1 MFRGGC
7 IATTIIGIFVFAAL
21 VSAGSDTGED
31 VVREDFSQVVPETSF
46 VAAEDAQASKVEAKA
61 PYTLQGPSFDDGKVS
76 VKYKTDDGKSI
87 DVHVF
92 NFKNALDAQN
102 NRQDQEKQVG
112 ETKANSTTPTGTTCC
127 SANSATCLACKAQ
140 QTFEDFCLAKPFTV
154 GCEHLHCK
162 LDVKACFATMK
173 KVDDP
178 VWKTPV
184 NEFSGTYKT
193 MCNAEV
199 KVKQEEKDTK
209 KKAEFAHKELC
220 KKNEVNK
227 VILEKKLKLTVNKE
241 KYSKSVGEGKEKFME
256 KKVKRAEEITL
267 KTASK
272 GKEFSAKLSEKSNKR
287 EDELYKKE
295 CSSKENAFK
304 SVREGK
310 QKVKIVYVKEVPKTP
325 TPTPTPTAVPKPA
338 PVPTPKPVPVV
349 PTPVPKDK
357 TVVYIPAPVPTAA
370 VVKKPMKITSLK
382 EVLIK
387 TGEQTQKS
395 QIKSHE
401 LIEKANDTGR
411 EAIGKEGIEKAQERA
426 KKTKKSYEGDAKE
439 KKCKER
445 ENKEGG
451 KKKEIEEKLAVERVT
466 KEKNMKEI
474 GEKKLIKPKPETPCD
489 PSSSLE
495 AYVKKCKAKEEEFH
509 KFNYKS
515 ELNLK
520 EVKSKKEQE
529 REIDKCKLTRKICKQ
544 VYDMSTLREDRI
556 VKLVAEHTQELQVA
570 MSKAEKFEASAA
582 RKMKFDICK
591 SAARDMKYFVNRLLF
606 SSGLSGGFDVDSGGL
621 AAATPAEAQLTT
633 EATAPKQF
641 TTTPQEGKVHNVDL
655 LSITPAKKD

>member
-7 IATTIIGIFVFAAL
+7 TTIIGIFVFAAI
-21 VSAGSDTGED
+21 VSAGSKTGED
-31 VVREDFSQVVPETSF
+31 VIREDLSQIVPETSF
-46 VAAEDAQASKVEAKA
+46 VAAEDVQASKVEAKA
-61 PYTLQGPSFDDGKVS
+61 PYELQGPSFDHGEVS

-87 DVHVF
+87 DIHVT
-92 NFKNALDAQN
+92 NFKNALDAQD
-102 NRQDQEKQVG
+102 NRQEQDKQVG
-112 ETKANSTTPTGTTCC
+112 ETNSSVTTPGTTCC
-127 SANSATCLACKAQ
+127 LSKTATCLACKAQ
-140 QTFEDFCLAKPFTV
+140 QTFEDFCIANPFTV

-162 LDVKACFATMK
+162 LDVKACFATLK
-173 KVDDP
+173 KVQDP
-178 VWKTPV
+178 IWKTPV
-184 NEFSGTYKT
+184 DEFSGTYKK

-199 KVKQEEKDTK
+199 KVKKGEKKSK
-209 KKAEFAHKELC
+209 KKAEFQHKELC

-241 KYSKSVGEGKEKFME
+241 KYTKSVGEGKEKFLE
-256 KKVKRAEEITL
+256 KKVKRAEETTV

-295 CSSKENAFK
+295 CGSKENAFK

-325 TPTPTPTAVPKPA
+325 TPTPTPTPVPA
-338 PVPTPKPVPVV
+338 PTAVPTPAPKPVA
-349 PTPVPKDK
+349 PTPVPMDK
-357 TVVYIPAPVPTAA
+357 TVVYIPAPVPTATE
-370 VVKKPMKITSLK
+370 VKKPMKITSLK

-387 TGEQTQKS
+387 TGESTQKS

-426 KKTKKSYEGDAKE
+426 KKTKKSNEGDVKE
-439 KKCKER
+439 KECKER

-451 KKKEIEEKLAVERVT
+451 KKKEIEGKLAVERVT
-466 KEKNMKEI
+466 KEKNVKEI
-474 GEKKLIKPKPETPCD
+474 GAKRLIKPKADKPCD

-495 AYVKKCKAKEEEFH
+495 VYVKKCKAKEEEFH
-509 KFNYKS
+509 KFNKKS

-520 EVKSKKEQE
+520 EVKSKKERE
-529 REIDKCKLTRKICKQ
+529 REMDKCKLTRSICKQ

-591 SAARDMKYFVNRLLF
+591 SAANDMKYFVNRLLF

-621 AAATPAEAQLTT
+621 AAVTPAEAQLTE

-641 TTTPQEGKVHNVDL
+641 KTAPQEGKVHNVDL